1 MAVISTDLD
10 FTSDFVQIPNS
21 WMRDK
26 RLSRRARGLL
36 AELMTH
42 RGGWQTT
49 TQQMVANGPEGR
61 DAVQT
66 ALAELAKYGYL
77 RLERI
82 RAEGGRMGGS
92 HYHLQAPPGDGFPGS
107 RSDSGDR
114 EPGSPGHWKSA
125 TKNTNVQE
133 DQLQE
138 HQGTASRR
146 PKPRF
151 AYPEAFETF
160 WSTYPLRKEKRKA
173 YEAWTKATT
182 EVGEHTV
189 LQGAKAYAHDS
200 KRLSEP
206 RFTKH
211 PTTWLNQ
218 GCWDD
223 DYTETRKEKAWNPW
237 S

>member
-1 MAVISTDLD
+1 MSIKRAFAVPADNFTIVSNEWLRDGQISL
-10 FTSDFVQIPNS
+10 
-21 WMRDK
+21 K
-26 RLSRRARGLL
+26 ARGLL
-36 AELMTH
+36 ALLASH
-42 RGGWQTT
+42 RIGWEVTIDT
-49 TQQMVANGPEGR
+49 LVRENPEGR
-61 DAVQT
+61 DAIRGAV
-66 ALAELAKYGYL
+66 AELEEAGYL
-77 RLERI
+77 VRDMRVGGGGKFAGVDYSLVDPRISRVGKPDVGLSDVGEPATKKTISSEDHLE
-82 RAEGGRMGGS
+82 ED
-92 HYHLQAPPGDGFPGS
+92 HAPAS
-107 RSDSGDR
+107 RSPR
-114 EPGSPGHWKSA
+114 
-125 TKNTNVQE
+125 T
-133 DQLQE
+133 
-138 HQGTASRR
+138 

-173 YEAWTKATT
+173 YEAWAKATA
-182 EVGEHTV
+182 EVGEGTV

-218 GCWDD
+218 CCWDD

>member
-92 HYHLQAPPGDGFPGS
+92 HYHLQAPPGDGFSGP
-107 RSDSGDR
+107 RSGSGDR

-133 DQLQE
+133 DHLE
-138 HQGTASRR
+138 EDHAPASRKQR
-146 PKPRF
+146 AHRLPETWKPNDAHR
-151 AYPEAFETF
+151 AKAQEKNLDLEHEAETF
-160 WSTYPLRKEKRKA
+160 RNHA
-173 YEAWTKATT
+173 EAHDRRLANWDAGFRNWLTKAKARPI
-182 EVGEHTV
+182 
-189 LQGAKAYAHDS
+189 QGRMDDS
-200 KRLSEP
+200 WMNLS
-206 RFTKH
+206 R
-211 PTTWLNQ
+211 
-218 GCWDD
+218 
-223 DYTETRKEKAWNPW
+223 
-237 S
+237 

>member
-10 FTSDFVQIPNS
+10 FTSDFVQIPNA

-92 HYHLQAPPGDGFPGS
+92 HYHLQAPPGDGFPGP
-107 RSDSGDR
+107 RSVSGDR
-114 EPGSPGHWKSA
+114 EPGSPGNWKSA

-133 DQLQE
+133 DHLE
-138 HQGTASRR
+138 EDHAPASRKQR
-146 PKPRF
+146 ARRLPDTWEPNATHQAKAAEKNLDLAHEAETFRNHAQAHDRRLVDWDAGFRNWLTKAKPR
-151 AYPEAFETF
+151 P
-160 WSTYPLRKEKRKA
+160 P
-173 YEAWTKATT
+173 
-182 EVGEHTV
+182 
-189 LQGAKAYAHDS
+189 QGRRNDS
-200 KRLSEP
+200 WMNLSSSA
-206 RFTKH
+206 
-211 PTTWLNQ
+211 L
-218 GCWDD
+218 
-223 DYTETRKEKAWNPW
+223 
-237 S
+237 